1 MMITKTIRIKMI
13 IFDLLSEF
21 ILLGLTLY
29 IAENW

>member
-29 IAENW
+29 IAQNW

>member
-21 ILLGLTLY
+21 ILLGLTLH